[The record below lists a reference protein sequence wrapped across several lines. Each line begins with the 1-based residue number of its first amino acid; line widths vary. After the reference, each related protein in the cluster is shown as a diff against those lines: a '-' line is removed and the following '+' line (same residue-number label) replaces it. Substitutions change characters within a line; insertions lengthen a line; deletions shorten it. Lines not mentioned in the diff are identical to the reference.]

1 MSETITNNHK
11 ASGGSTVVRV
21 TRRLE
26 KNCPNFGNR
35 SQNNCAKSKKG
46 QIIFIK
52 AKNIDIIPPS
62 KLLKYLQQTIFPPK
76 KLPGPS
82 KSSPI

>member
-1 MSETITNNHK
+1 MKETITNNHK

-26 KNCPNFGNR
+26 KIAQIFELEAETTVPNP
-35 SQNNCAKSKKG
+35 KG
-46 QIIFIK
+46 QIIYIK

-62 KLLKYLQQTIFPPK
+62 KLLKYLQQTTFPPK